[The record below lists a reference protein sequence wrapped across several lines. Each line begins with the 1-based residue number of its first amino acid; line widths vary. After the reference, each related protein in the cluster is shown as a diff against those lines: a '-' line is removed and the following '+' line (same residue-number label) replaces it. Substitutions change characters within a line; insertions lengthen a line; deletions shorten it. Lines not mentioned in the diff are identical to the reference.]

1 MKIFQ
6 REFVDYLR
14 PAWPYLLAVAVIG
27 LLQVIGV
34 YLVPGDIEHFLQS
47 INFLKITQAAWALV
61 VALSILS
68 MVRKY
73 DFGFLQVL
81 FLGFLYIIAFGFL
94 KIFVRAALLS
104 HDLRYLFLGD
114 ATRMSPLLESVV
126 YISFI
131 TIVVGFGAIA
141 TKKMK

>member
-6 REFVDYLR
+6 KEFVDYLR
-14 PAWPYLLAVAVIG
+14 PAWPYLLVVALIG
-27 LLQVIGV
+27 LFQVIGV
-34 YLVPGDIEHFLQS
+34 YLVPADVEHLLQS
-47 INFLKITQAAWALV
+47 INFLKMTQAAWALA
-61 VALSILS
+61 VALSILI

-81 FLGFLYIIAFGFL
+81 FLGFLYVLAFGFL
-94 KIFVRAALLS
+94 KIFVRVALS
-104 HDLRYLFLGD
+104 HDLGYLLLGD
-114 ATRMSPLLESVV
+114 ATRVSPLLESII

-131 TIVVGFGAIA
+131 TIVVGVGAIL